1 MGLQLEFTQWE
12 FTSPQAPADG
22 VGGRVAAGAS
32 EDGAGPA
39 AVAQRD
45 PFKRVI
51 AMPKGWDTYRHVL
64 RQLTPISQRNH
75 PEGMAHHPVYPC
87 HPQRAL
93 PRAPGPEAAAFYR
106 EPSLGEAP
114 CPLEPVAVG
123 VAKLDPHPWQGPPT
137 SLSVELSPCLGR
149 YKGLGLKHL
158 HGNPHSAQRDPLT
171 ACCPMNP

>member
-51 AMPKGWDTYRHVL
+51 TMPKGWDTYHHVL

-114 CPLEPVAVG
+114 RPLEPVWLLVWPSWTPIPGRVHLQA
-123 VAKLDPHPWQGPPT
+123 
-137 SLSVELSPCLGR
+137 SVWNSAPAWGGT
-149 YKGLGLKHL
+149 KGW
-158 HGNPHSAQRDPLT
+158 D
-171 ACCPMNP
+171 